1 MRTGALSV
9 GSQGQVLQAVPFAG
23 GTLLAVLDS
32 EATAWMALKPACA
45 ALGLDHEAQRQR
57 LERCA
62 WSVACVMQATGA
74 DAKRYRMYCL
84 RADRVAMWLATLD
97 TRRVKPALR
106 PALQVWQ
113 CQAADALHRWAQRSQ
128 ADAPPGAS
136 VQMDAHQLDLFA
148 QQEATIRAIVRD
160 ELSAQRGHARPAD
173 SAHGI
178 AIRGNADR
186 ERAAAFLCELVAR
199 ACAAYERSVTSAEV
213 LSCCSEPSLDNL
225 RRCLES
231 IGMRGTKSE
240 PIRQLGYALRSL
252 SRRRIPGLY
261 LHASERTVEGVRWC
275 AESPR
280 TEGRHYHA

>member
-1 MRTGALSV
+1 MRTGALNV
-9 GSQGQVLQAVPFAG
+9 GSQGPVLQAVPFAG
-23 GTLLAVLDS
+23 GTLQAVRDS
-32 EATAWMALKPACA
+32 EGSAWMALKPACA
-45 ALGLDHEAQRQR
+45 ALGIDDRSQRKR
-57 LERCA
+57 LERQSWA
-62 WSVACVMQATGA
+62 VGVVMTSTGA

-128 ADAPPGAS
+128 ADAPPGTSAR
-136 VQMDAHQLDLFA
+136 MAAHQLHLFA

-160 ELSAQRGHARPAD
+160 ELSARRGHARPAD

-213 LSCCSEPSLDNL
+213 LSCCSEPSLDDL

-231 IGMRGTKSE
+231 IGMRGPKNE
-240 PIRQLGYALRSL
+240 PIRRLGYALRSL
-252 SRRRIPGLY
+252 SRRRIPGMY

-280 TEGRHYHA
+280 AEGRHYHA